1 MVHLMRSTRRR
12 ILACLPPILATTP
25 ALAFRLEES
34 GAQLAAEYA
43 EGCAAMLSHDEL
55 RAEMETRFEG
65 RAWPSA
71 LQPRLAELL
80 RCPFCGCAVTG
91 IPDGEK
97 AMMPRG

>member
-1 MVHLMRSTRRR
+1 MRFSRRR
-12 ILACLPPILATTP
+12 MLACLPPIVAATP
-25 ALAFRLEES
+25 ALAVRLEGS
-34 GAQLAAEYA
+34 GAQLAAEYG
-43 EGCAAMLSHDEL
+43 EGCPAVLSHDEL

-65 RAWPSA
+65 RAWPSS

-97 AMMPRG
+97 VLLPRG